1 MPTVGDQRVEM
12 TAGPGIKKNVA
23 HCFYLIVIFAS
34 FGYLKDFDCDEFLLV
49 SSFPDFRRNTGLL
62 GYSIVSRNRLEDEGC
77 WQDPITTTDLAEMRK
92 CPALQFNAK
101 LFVRIQDLEAK
112 TVGLDFVGNNTE
124 GGLFYARDDIDELLG
139 SLLGRNPSYA
149 RQLIVQALFH
159 HRRSGHEDRK
169 GRRVVKSHG
178 VFGERAHPPS
188 CLIGRVK

>member
-112 TVGLDFVGNNTE
+112 TVGLDFVGNNIE
-124 GGLFYARDDIDELLG
+124 GGYFTPETTSTNCWAASWVVIPPMRDSSSFKLFSTTGDPGMRTGKGGEWSKVTGCLG
-139 SLLGRNPSYA
+139 SVHTPL
-149 RQLIVQALFH
+149 
-159 HRRSGHEDRK
+159 
-169 GRRVVKSHG
+169 VV
-178 VFGERAHPPS
+178 
-188 CLIGRVK
+188 